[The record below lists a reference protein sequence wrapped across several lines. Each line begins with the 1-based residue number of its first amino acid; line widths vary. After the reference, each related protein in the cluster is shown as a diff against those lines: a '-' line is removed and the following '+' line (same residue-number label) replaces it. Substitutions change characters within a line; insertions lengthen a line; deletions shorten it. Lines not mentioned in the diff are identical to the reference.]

1 MTKNSVDE
9 VKIGNI
15 EFKITVD
22 SFKAIEVDF
31 DELIKPCTV
40 CKNGLSCFFRSSR
53 SIKTAVQ
60 TIIGCGMQHHTE
72 TFLDL
77 ESWEFQK
84 DFATLTIFDPTTTD
98 PFNRILFEG
107 LDKDATIS
115 LLVHY
120 HSLFGSK

>member
-9 VKIGNI
+9 VKIANI

-72 TFLDL
+72 TFLDMK
-77 ESWEFQK
+77 SWEFQK
-84 DFATLTIFDPTTTD
+84 DYATFTFDSITTD
-98 PFNRILFEG
+98 P
-107 LDKDATIS
+107 
-115 LLVHY
+115 
-120 HSLFGSK
+120 